1 MKRDHQHKFH
11 PGLCHGYCS
20 VFTVSNPEGRGDVAS
35 TWDYT
40 CVSQQNKT
48 VYTQIFTNAWFSHR
62 FLYFFLLR
70 LFIQN
75 LGLLGSAA
83 RRVEWSTHYA
93 CSRSQHALIMS
104 EASMFLLLRNLTCG
118 AFRAQ
123 FLFCRQLP
131 VLLGCFSLGFNGPD
145 LWSTFR
151 QPLPSCSLK
160 PVQ

>member
-1 MKRDHQHKFH
+1 MVTAPCLQSVIRKVVVMWH
-11 PGLCHGYCS
+11 PLGTIH
-20 VFTVSNPEGRGDVAS
+20 VSHSKIRQYTRRSSQMRGFRTDF
-35 TWDYT
+35 Y
-40 CVSQQNKT
+40 
-48 VYTQIFTNAWFSHR
+48 
-62 FLYFFLLR
+62 LFFLLR